1 MKKNIL
7 FSVLLVC
14 VLSIS
19 AFAVDFNR
27 LPGNSI
33 ADNLLQRDTLLP
45 VYSAVSVNLNGCN
58 DMSVINTEL
67 ITRPEFNKIIDGKRY
82 GSSEWKEL
90 WTVMACGKKGSVPI
104 IFFPDKNGIGTSY
117 IIDSGEIK
125 Y

>member
-82 GSSEWKEL
+82 GSSGLL
-90 WTVMACGKKGSVPI
+90 WLVEKR
-104 IFFPDKNGIGTSY
+104 FQFL
-117 IIDSGEIK
+117 
-125 Y
+125 